1 MHIIFIYFR
10 DGTLRIWS
18 CGKGKC
24 LEPPISIDDVV
35 NCCDIIQS
43 DQSAFLMTSPAGDS
57 VGKKTLLVIVFG
69 QDKYMQHQPISHEV
83 NSICFRS

>member
-1 MHIIFIYFR
+1 MA
-10 DGTLRIWS
+10 
-18 CGKGKC
+18 
-24 LEPPISIDDVV
+24 

-57 VGKKTLLVIVFG
+57 VGKKNLLVIVFG
-69 QDKYMQHQPISHEV
+69 QDLLLKYMQHQPISHEV